1 MKSTKV
7 TSTHLARLRGATSTT
22 LTQFGC
28 CLFRSVALGISL
40 WVGWPGGDLV
50 VGQVQVLQGGRK
62 ASKRS
67 DGGKL
72 VVREVESSKVRR
84 KTREAS
90 RNLSERVVRQVERHQ
105 LAVVLVDAWVQLLL
119 LHDGDRVL
127 PLVAVHHLRLIQ
139 LGDLLLE
146 LFCVPFQVGLQLSLG
161 LDGEVVNVPSKVT
174 ST

>member
-1 MKSTKV
+1 M
-7 TSTHLARLRGATSTT
+7 
-22 LTQFGC
+22 
-28 CLFRSVALGISL
+28 
-40 WVGWPGGDLV
+40 
-50 VGQVQVLQGGRK
+50 
-62 ASKRS
+62 
-67 DGGKL
+67 
-72 VVREVESSKVRR
+72 RR

-90 RNLSERVVRQVERHQ
+90 WNLSERVVRQVESHQ

-119 LHDGDRVL
+119 LHDGDGVL

-161 LDGEVVNVPSKVT
+161 LDGEVVNVPAKVT

>member
-1 MKSTKV
+1 M
-7 TSTHLARLRGATSTT
+7 
-22 LTQFGC
+22 
-28 CLFRSVALGISL
+28 
-40 WVGWPGGDLV
+40 
-50 VGQVQVLQGGRK
+50 GQVQVLQGGRK
-62 ASKRS
+62 ASERS

-90 RNLSERVVRQVERHQ
+90 RNLSERVVRQVESHQ

-127 PLVAVHHLRLIQ
+127 PLVAVNHRCLVK
-139 LGDLLLE
+139 LGHFLLE
-146 LFCVPFQVGLQLSLG
+146 LFCVSFQVGFQLSLG
-161 LDGEVVNVPSKVT
+161 LDGEVVNVPTKVT

>member
-1 MKSTKV
+1 MKSTKA
-7 TSTHLARLRGATSTT
+7 TSTYLARLRSATSTT
-22 LTQFGC
+22 LTQLGC
-28 CLFRSVALGISL
+28 CLFRPIALGISL
-40 WVGWPGGDLV
+40 WVSWPGSNLV
-50 VGQVQVLQGGRK
+50 VSQVQVLQGRRK
-62 ASKRS
+62 TSERP

-90 RNLSERVVRQVERHQ
+90 WNLSERVVRQVESHQ

-119 LHDGDRVL
+119 LHDGDGVL

-139 LGDLLLE
+139 LGDLLLK
-146 LFCVPFQVGLQLSLG
+146 LFCIPFQVGLQLSLG
-161 LDGEVVNVPSKVT
+161 LDGEVVNVPAKVT